1 MTANQQAAQFV
12 RLEFVGFQAFAL
24 KVGEQF
30 FLAQAGVVFLV
41 VGQVQF
47 AGIGK
52 ELVTEAAARAAADH
66 TDHVGAVGQVHLHQD
81 VAGVRGEVEAPGLL
95 QAVLAEAHVRH
106 ARQDRE
112 LQGVDRGGFT
122 EVVGAVYR

>member
-1 MTANQQAAQFV
+1 MATDQQAAQFV

-24 KVGEQF
+24 KVGEQL
-30 FLAQAGVVFLV
+30 FLTQAGVVFLV
-41 VGQVQF
+41 VGQVQL
-47 AGIGK
+47 ARVGK
-52 ELVTEAAARAAADH
+52 ELVTETTTGAATDH
-66 TDHVGAVGQVHLHQD
+66 TDHVRTVGQVDFDQD
-81 VAGVRGEVEAPGLL
+81 VTGVRGEVEAPGLF

>member
-47 AGIGK
+47 AGVGK
-52 ELVTEAAARAAADH
+52 ELVTETAARTAADH
-66 TDHVGAVGQVHLHQD
+66 TDHMGAVGQVHLHQD

-122 EVVGAVYR
+122 QVVGAVYR